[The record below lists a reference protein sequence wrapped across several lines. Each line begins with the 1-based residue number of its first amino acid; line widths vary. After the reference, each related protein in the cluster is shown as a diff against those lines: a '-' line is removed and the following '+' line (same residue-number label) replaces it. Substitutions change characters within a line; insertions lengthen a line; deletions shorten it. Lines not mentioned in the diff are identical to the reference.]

1 ETYVASERRLFKA
14 VRLAR
19 PHDGCDA
26 MGRTRSTASQRS
38 PAVTD
43 GAATRLLLGGRLF
56 GSRLLFRLV
65 GSGLG
70 LGLLLG
76 GRLGFFLVLGSGL
89 LRRRLLGLGRLVSLV
104 SLLSRFA
111 FAALGGSFLGG
122 LLRRRLLLRRLRRR
136 RAFLGFD
143 GCLEFLAGH
152 FPFGDLGL
160 VEQEVD
166 DLVLVERLAQLRLGH
181 RVLADVLDEPLAVF
195 GAVLLGGLLDQHA
208 HFLRSDFDAVLLADL
223 GQQQPQAHA
232 ALGNAA

>member
-26 MGRTRSTASQRS
+26 MGRTRSTASLRS

-43 GAATRLLLGGRLF
+43 GAATCLLLGSRLL

-76 GRLGFFLVLGSGL
+76 GRLGFFLVLGGGL
-89 LRRRLLGLGRLVSLV
+89 LRRRLLGLGRLV

-122 LLRRRLLLRRLRRR
+122 LLRCRLLLRRFRSRG
-136 RAFLGFD
+136 AFLGFD
-143 GCLEFLAGH
+143 GRFEFLAGH

-166 DLVLVERLAQLRLGH
+166 DLVLVERRAQLRLG
-181 RVLADVLDEPLAVF
+181 
-195 GAVLLGGLLDQHA
+195 
-208 HFLRSDFDAVLLADL
+208 
-223 GQQQPQAHA
+223 
-232 ALGNAA
+232 

>member
-1 ETYVASERRLFKA
+1 ASL
-14 VRLAR
+14 
-19 PHDGCDA
+19 
-26 MGRTRSTASQRS
+26 RS

-43 GAATRLLLGGRLF
+43 GAATCLLL

-89 LRRRLLGLGRLVSLV
+89 LRRRLLRLGRLV

-122 LLRRRLLLRRLRRR
+122 LLRCRLLLRRFRSRV
-136 RAFLGFD
+136 AFLGFD
-143 GCLEFLAGH
+143 GRFEFLAGH

-166 DLVLVERLAQLRLGH
+166 DLVLVERRAQLRLGH
-181 RVLADVLDEPLAVF
+181 RVLADVLDEPLSVF

-208 HFLRSDFDAVLLADL
+208 HFLRGD
-223 GQQQPQAHA
+223 
-232 ALGNAA
+232 